1 MPQAPALAGDSPVTR
16 APHAHARIAPA
27 ARIQIGLN
35 GPTTPLPPLP
45 TRKWPSRL
53 NCAAARVRMGTAAA
67 GFIVCRFISPARKV
81 RRAGHHEG
89 LLRTGVHS
97 SKCYVELFRFS
108 MKDLMP
114 SVAAQGGTLLHGLD
128 EACFHSFDQF
138 VMERSYRVFIKW
150 LECQVFPLKALPT
163 SVVSR
168 VAFVVIE
175 LPSRDLIPFG
185 HRGSSWTEEVA
196 A

>member
-1 MPQAPALAGDSPVTR
+1 M
-16 APHAHARIAPA
+16 
-27 ARIQIGLN
+27 IGI
-35 GPTTPLPPLP
+35 P
-45 TRKWPSRL
+45 
-53 NCAAARVRMGTAAA
+53 
-67 GFIVCRFISPARKV
+67 
-81 RRAGHHEG
+81 
-89 LLRTGVHS
+89 
-97 SKCYVELFRFS
+97 
-108 MKDLMP
+108 LMP